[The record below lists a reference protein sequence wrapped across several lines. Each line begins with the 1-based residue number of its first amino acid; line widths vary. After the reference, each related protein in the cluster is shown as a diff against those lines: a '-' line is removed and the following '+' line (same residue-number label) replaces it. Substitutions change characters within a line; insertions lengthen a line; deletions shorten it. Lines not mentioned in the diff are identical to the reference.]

1 MLRLEEVYKLEAF
14 GREIEQLI
22 NARGID
28 AILGM
33 PDYLIR
39 EYLVEQ
45 LKTLQDIKAKW
56 ENF

>member
-1 MLRLEEVYKLEAF
+1 MLRLEEMYKLEAF

-28 AILGM
+28 TILGM
-33 PDYLIR
+33 PDHLIR

-45 LKTLQDIKAKW
+45 LKTLQDIKVKW
-56 ENF
+56 EHF